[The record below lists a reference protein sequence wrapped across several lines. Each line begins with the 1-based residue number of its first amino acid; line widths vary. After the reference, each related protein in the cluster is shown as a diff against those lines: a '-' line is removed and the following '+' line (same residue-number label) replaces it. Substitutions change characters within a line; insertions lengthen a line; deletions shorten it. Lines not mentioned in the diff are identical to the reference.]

1 MILVNNLVKKI
12 EFLSKI
18 SDFFLKPKTLQS
30 FRVSFKTISVNL
42 VWIYMLE
49 FLKKTE
55 NNKINKLKLFPENTY
70 ELAQHPSI
78 L

>member
-1 MILVNNLVKKI
+1 
-12 EFLSKI
+12 
-18 SDFFLKPKTLQS
+18 
-30 FRVSFKTISVNL
+30 
-42 VWIYMLE
+42 MLE
-49 FLKKTE
+49 FVKKTE